1 VGVRRAHQGHQPG
14 RPAADEAGPSDH
26 APRAL
31 AGSPRAVARRLRA
44 CAKKAIAE
52 IAEFGDHIY
61 ITSPVSVFT
70 PELADLETLA
80 FNAEVKSLA
89 PNPKIMWMRG
99 QYVEADN
106 ANTNGDQW
114 TAGELA
120 IKELTPV
127 LMPITVM
134 HDFRTAVGT
143 IADAKLLTPDKDQV
157 PRSRID
163 TVLALW
169 AHRFPDVAEEAVANA
184 EMGTL
189 MQSMECQSPDY
200 ECSACGQIYQRLA
213 GGAERENWCGHLK
226 GDTVAEDGRAAARIL
241 RHVTFTGVGLI
252 FGTRGARGAYPEA
265 HLEVEELAARH
276 REAHTATASQ
286 KPQPRRKNLME
297 IEDSRFQELVA
308 AEAKLKQVEPELA
321 TEKQARTEA
330 EERCAPPR
338 PRRSRPRR
346 SATPRRRARE
356 KAEETANEIKLRDE
370 RMGKLGAG
378 FVAKI
383 DKMPSTKE
391 HLLAQASSA
400 SEADWEG
407 VLARTEESSGVK
419 RDATLTDNPD
429 PEKPEETAAE
439 KDLLFDREVVAQRG
453 GRADHPLRRGAQR
466 ALEGGSAVRRRR
478 SAASEG
484 QGVGQGHPGTTRPGE
499 PDQP

>member
-1 VGVRRAHQGHQPG
+1 V
-14 RPAADEAGPSDH
+14 PAQ
-26 APRAL
+26 
-31 AGSPRAVARRLRA
+31 
-44 CAKKAIAE
+44 KATAQ

-80 FNAEVKSLA
+80 FAAEVKSLA

-143 IADAKLLTPDKDQV
+143 IADARLLTPDKDQV

-169 AHRFPDVAEEAVANA
+169 AHRFPDVAEEAQANA

-213 GGAERENWCGHLK
+213 GGAERENWCAHLK
-226 GDTVAEDGRAAARIL
+226 GDTTAEDGRAAARIL

-308 AEAKLKQVEPELA
+308 AEAKLKTVEPELV

-330 EERCAPPR
+330 EEKLRTTEAEKVKAEEER
-338 PRRSRPRR
+338 D
-346 SATPRRRARE
+346 AEKARAE
-356 KAEETANEIKLRDE
+356 KAEETANEVKLRDE
-370 RMGKLGAG
+370 RMAKLGTG
-378 FVAKI
+378 FVAKL

-391 HLLAQASSA
+391 HLLAQAASA
-400 SEADWEG
+400 TDDEWDG
-407 VLARTEESSGVK
+407 VLARTEESSGTK
-419 RDATLTDNPD
+419 RDAKLDSTET
-429 PEKPEETAAE
+429 EEPEETAGE
-439 KDLLFDREVVAQRG
+439 KDLLFDREVVARAGVAPTNPSDEELTEPSEEARQSVVG
-453 GRADHPLRRGAQR
+453 GLLRPKAK
-466 ALEGGSAVRRRR
+466 A
-478 SAASEG
+478 
-484 QGVGQGHPGTTRPGE
+484 
-499 PDQP
+499 